1 MGSRSP
7 DTDSCGSPIEEPR
20 SYVVLGN
27 EPNRN
32 DEGTAVSHMEA
43 NAPKTPTANT
53 PKSKARATFTDSQMN
68 ILSERFSMQRYL
80 SPSEM
85 RGLAEVT
92 GLTYKQVRR
101 LLDSRKR
108 KCQIH
113 NIAYTEMCVLFFLF
127 FLKGEDLVSEP
138 QDEAKEG
145 TEEHRHRLGTRTLRR
160 QQRPPSQRCTPQ
172 LFAAR
177 PACSFPRLR
186 AFVFRGYSKLCG
198 LVLPTLPVKLWQERQ
213 RLGHRTKSSLN
224 GGRFVVLFW
233 P

>member
-1 MGSRSP
+1 MSSRSP

-27 EPNRN
+27 EPNHN

-108 KCQIH
+108 KCQ
-113 NIAYTEMCVLFFLF
+113 
-127 FLKGEDLVSEP
+127 S
-138 QDEAKEG
+138 
-145 TEEHRHRLGTRTLRR
+145 
-160 QQRPPSQRCTPQ
+160 
-172 LFAAR
+172 
-177 PACSFPRLR
+177 
-186 AFVFRGYSKLCG
+186 
-198 LVLPTLPVKLWQERQ
+198 
-213 RLGHRTKSSLN
+213 
-224 GGRFVVLFW
+224 
-233 P
+233 